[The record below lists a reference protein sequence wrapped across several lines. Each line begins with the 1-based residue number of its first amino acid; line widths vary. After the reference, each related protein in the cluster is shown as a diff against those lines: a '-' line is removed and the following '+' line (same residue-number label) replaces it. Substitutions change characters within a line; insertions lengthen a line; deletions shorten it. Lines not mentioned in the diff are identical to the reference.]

1 MLDFSKRQQEAAN
14 RVNSGNVPVVGS
26 VIGSDI
32 IEIIRNGKKQNA
44 RLSSLSALLTVPS
57 GDYYIKPKGG
67 IPLADLSS
75 DAVNYLHTKSSSGGG
90 GGTTDFS
97 FTLAGITVTNGSV
110 VTLSDMGI
118 PAWALG
124 SSVPFSVLPSMY
136 IGNAS
141 VQSTLQTA
149 QTLGGIGAFT
159 SSSVTTDLLTIG
171 SNSLSYDST
180 AQAWHITGSLYVD
193 GDLSSGDAS
202 GGGGGGYV
210 NMAAVWASLKN
221 TDTDHTYDN
230 EQINPA
236 HLVTAL
242 TGYSTTSYVDTAIA
256 TLKGNA
262 PSNLDTL
269 GELAAAVIA
278 NTTAISGK
286 ANTTDLLSTVTVGSN
301 VYNVVNRNV
310 TLPAY
315 PTRLADLSE
324 DDNHKLVTLAE
335 KQAWT
340 NKQDAIQD
348 LSTIRSGAA
357 AGATALQQSDLND
370 IPRIGTTIEPAS
382 QDFPINVELTDAS
395 GNAIEPYCPFLEDA
409 ISEKVGKTGDSTI
422 SFLVRSLLFR
432 RNPVNATKY
441 TSLTYDTSSNPK
453 RLTLTDT
460 YTTPIQSDSIAYM
473 SDITQSKLK
482 STLGIS
488 DWALAANAPTYSFS
502 DLTWHPTTINDY
514 GITDAKIESGTITLG
529 SNTITPLTAS
539 NFTDYVTLTTN
550 QNNISG
556 AKTFTS
562 TVTVT
567 GDIRLDTSNS
577 HGNIFVN
584 FDGASRLGE
593 RSKRFREAHIGEIN
607 AGQLYLYDGSNNFA
621 NAKLSTDG
629 NSRVGLT
636 LFKTAGNTR
645 TNFGAVQIDA
655 LGSNT
660 ASVYWSDMTGSN
672 PPILAD
678 LGTTNNRW
686 GTVYSSV
693 GNFSGSVTASR
704 GIYTNSIINTTPY
717 DLNVGNGI
725 VGDSIIINNDMR
737 SDDED
742 EDFLPYW
749 EIGESTGA
757 ASFKSLEVN
766 HGTATI
772 GSNGYVKTPR
782 LYLDQYTYLYKD
794 GDGNWHIADSRGN
807 AVNLIVDGDI
817 SCAG

>member
-14 RVNSGNVPVVGS
+14 RVNSGNVPVVGN

-32 IEIIRNGKKQNA
+32 IEVIRNGKKQNV
-44 RLSSLSALLTVPS
+44 RLSSLSTLFTVPS

-75 DAVNYLHTKSSSGGG
+75 DAVNYLHTKGSSGGG

-118 PAWALG
+118 PSWALG
-124 SSVPFSVLPSMY
+124 SSVPFNVLPSMY

-141 VQSTLQTA
+141 VQSTQQTS

-159 SSSVTTDLLTIG
+159 SNSVTTDLLTIG
-171 SNSLSYDST
+171 SNSLSYDSI

-193 GDLSSGDAS
+193 GDLSSGDTS

-262 PSNLDTL
+262 PSSLDTL
-269 GELAAAVIA
+269 GELATAVTA
-278 NTTAISGK
+278 NTSAISGK

-301 VYNVVNRNV
+301 IYNVINRNV

-324 DDNHKLVTLAE
+324 DDNHKFVTLAE
-335 KQAWT
+335 KQSWT

-357 AGATALQQSDLND
+357 AGATALQQSDLDD

-382 QDFPINVELTDAS
+382 QDYPINVELTDAS
-395 GNAIEPYCPFLEDA
+395 GNAIEPYCPLLEDA

-422 SFLVRSLLFR
+422 NFLVRSLLFR
-432 RNPVNATKY
+432 RNPVNTTKY
-441 TSLTYDTSSNPK
+441 TSLTYDATITPK
-453 RLTLTDT
+453 RLVLTDT
-460 YTTPIQSDSIAYM
+460 YNTIQSENIAYM
-473 SDITQSKLK
+473 SDITQSRLK

-488 DWALAANAPTYSFS
+488 DWALAANAPSYSFS
-502 DLTWHPTTINDY
+502 DLTWHPTTLNGY
-514 GITDAKIESGTITLG
+514 AITDAKIESGTITLG
-529 SNTITPLTAS
+529 SNTITPLTS
-539 NFTDYVTLTTN
+539 SSFTDYVTLSTT

-562 TVTVT
+562 VLTTSGGINT
-567 GDIRLDTSNS
+567 GGSIYPTSDRAGNLGS
-577 HGNIFVN
+577 GSYRFDGLNVHTARVSSLYLQDGNNGNIQQ
-584 FDGASRLGE
+584 A
-593 RSKRFREAHIGEIN
+593 RFA
-607 AGQLYLYDGSNNFA
+607 GSNNLLEIDIYETENGQTTYTGGFMMSP
-621 NAKLSTDG
+621 LT
-629 NSRVGLT
+629 GLFPSDCT
-636 LFKTAGNTR
+636 P
-645 TNFGAVQIDA
+645 A
-655 LGSNT
+655 LGRSDHR
-660 ASVYWSDMTGSN
+660 WSTIYGV
-672 PPILAD
+672 A
-678 LGTTNNRW
+678 
-686 GTVYSSV
+686 
-693 GNFSGSVTASR
+693 GNFSGLLTAS
-704 GIYTNSIINTTPY
+704 GGVQTGSIATASGY
-717 DLNVGNGI
+717 DLNIGNSAANDVI
-725 VGDSIIINNDMR
+725 CIHNDMR

-749 EIGESTGA
+749 EIGETTGH

-766 HGTATI
+766 HGAATVA
-772 GSNGYVKTPR
+772 STGYVTAPR

-794 GDGNWHIADSRGN
+794 SGGNWHIADSRGN
-807 AVNLIVDGDI
+807 PVNLIVDGDI
-817 SCAG
+817 SCSG